1 MSIGRHYFLVADGQ
15 ILINQPAICMN
26 DLKTLACLIV
36 LSICLIG
43 CKENDEEAA
52 LPNVAL
58 TSVATSTSQWTGV
71 AVSQEKRLFVNWPRM
86 TTDTV
91 PYSVAEVSGGQ
102 MTPFPDAEWNTWN
115 ATLPPQNH
123 FVCVQSVYVDDQN
136 FLWVLDPA
144 NPQSKGVV
152 KGGPKLLK
160 FDLQTKQLMQRIDF
174 DTTVVFG
181 TSYLNDVRVDTQKK
195 FAYITDS
202 DRGALVVVNLTTG
215 KSRRVLGN
223 DPSTKSENLIL
234 TVEGR
239 TWRRKDGTLPSIH
252 SDGIA
257 LSPQRDFL
265 YYHALTGKG
274 LYRIGTQWLQD
285 ESLSESQLSGKVEK
299 LTDTEPIDGMM
310 FGPGGYLYLTYI
322 QQNAIYRY
330 KPGGK
335 LQQVAQSEQ
344 LKWPDTFAVG
354 PDSTMYVTT
363 SQLHIP
369 MNERTE
375 PYQVLQFTPQNTNQ

>member
-1 MSIGRHYFLVADGQ
+1 MKYF
-15 ILINQPAICMN
+15 NF
-26 DLKTLACLIV
+26 LACLV
-36 LSICLIG
+36 AMCAGLIA
-43 CKENDEEAA
+43 CKDDDNPDAV
-52 LPNVAL
+52 PNVGL
-58 TSVATSTSQWTGV
+58 TSVATSTAQWTGV

-86 TTDTV
+86 NTDTV
-91 PYSVAEVSGGQ
+91 PYSVAEVSNGQ
-102 MTPFPDAEWNTWN
+102 TVPFPDAEWNTWN
-115 ATLPPQNH
+115 PTLPPQNR

-160 FDLQTKQLMQRIDF
+160 FDLQTRQLVQRISF

-181 TSYLNDVRVDTQKK
+181 TSYLNDVRVDTQQK

-202 DRGALVVVNLTTG
+202 DRGGLVVVNLATG
-215 KSRRVLGN
+215 KSRRLLGN
-223 DPSTKSENLIL
+223 HPSTKSENLIL

-257 LSPQRDFL
+257 LSPQRDYL
-265 YYHALTGKG
+265 YYHALTGKA

-285 ESLSESQLSGKVEK
+285 ESLNESQLGEKVEK

-322 QQNAIYRY
+322 KQNAIYRY
-330 KPGGK
+330 RPGRS

-375 PYQVLQFTPQNTNQ
+375 PYQVFQFDPEPGNQ